1 MYQAIRHKFKFFKKC
16 DIFGYPVALTM
27 KNEDSYKTVFGGILT
42 TLINVF
48 FVSVIIYSFY
58 MLFTK
63 QTLQTAKYE
72 LNLGTNYG
80 LLNLSDQNYMIA
92 IRFDAN
98 NLNNWTNPYINVTM
112 QHVTQFRNTTSLWKI
127 KRPIKLKVC
136 EKTDFP
142 GLEKDFDQLGLNISL
157 CPIKGTKMP
166 LQGNFQENIF
176 AYFQIILTTCSNKTV
191 CQSNSTI
198 YSTISA
204 IGTNLKEIKHYII

>member
-112 QHVTQFRNTTSLWKI
+112 QHVTQFRNTTRLWKI

-157 CPIKGTKMP
+157 CPIKVSRKHICLFSNNFDNMFEYNHLP
-166 LQGNFQENIF
+166 KQLHYLQHDIGNRYEFKRNKTL
-176 AYFQIILTTCSNKTV
+176 YNIILL
-191 CQSNSTI
+191 I
-198 YSTISA
+198 LIFR
-204 IGTNLKEIKHYII
+204 